1 MSEEADAVAQLTI
14 HHVRRSDGLFVDD
27 VPESVRSKVEVI
39 ESVGADPDANAIDID
54 TVNGRGRRTVVDAGV
69 YRFAGMTTDGRFLLE
84 FEYSDLD
91 GGADIDALDALVQ
104 SLYVDGEQAAAT
116 GLGCV
121 VDVTFVED
129 LSIPDGTTTS
139 PASTFTKRW
148 RVQNTGTCPWTDRYA
163 WAFTG
168 GDPLTIESIST
179 IELVEPGDTYDVA
192 VTLRSPAES
201 GAYAGQ
207 FQLAEPGT
215 LTPIGPALYFVI
227 QVEPR

>member
-1 MSEEADAVAQLTI
+1 MSEETDAVAQLTI

-116 GLGCV
+116 GLGCM

-129 LSIPDGTTTS
+129 LSIPDGTTMS

-163 WAFTG
+163 WTFTG

-192 VTLRSPAES
+192 VTLRSPVES